1 MKVKIAKNLESI
13 SDPNAGLI
21 FVVNNIFSYGDYLF
35 IFGKDNV
42 DNVDSFLNQVQ
53 KHYPYNCDVFRA
65 ILANSDIQ
73 ELIEAGNGFC
83 TEPSNS
89 MGGVVFIPGR
99 TDEMSIAYHEI
110 VHLVDYILN
119 FSGIS
124 NDTETRALIF
134 EYYERIIS
142 EKRKSGLHV
151 DSDKK

>member
-13 SDPNAGLI
+13 SDANAGLI
-21 FVVNNIFSYGDYLF
+21 FIVNHIFSYGDYLF

-42 DNVDSFLNQVQ
+42 ENVDSFLKQVQ
-53 KHYPYNCDVFRA
+53 KHYPYNCEIFKA
-65 ILANSDIQ
+65 ILDNENIQ

-83 TEPSNS
+83 TEPSS
-89 MGGVVFIPGR
+89 SVGGIVFIPGR
-99 TDEMSIAYHEI
+99 NDEMSIAYHEI
-110 VHLVDYILN
+110 VHLVDYILD

-142 EKRKSGLHV
+142 EKRKSGLYV
-151 DSDKK
+151 DSNKK

>member
-1 MKVKIAKNLESI
+1 MKVNIAKNLESI
-13 SDPNAGLI
+13 SDLESDLI

-42 DNVDSFLNQVQ
+42 EKVDSFLKKVQ
-53 KHYPYNCDVFRA
+53 KVYPYNCDVFRMILKDTA
-65 ILANSDIQ
+65 IRKMIK
-73 ELIEAGNGFC
+73 AGNGFC

-89 MGGVVFIPGR
+89 VGGVVFIPER
-99 TDEMSIAYHEI
+99 SDELSIAYHEI
-110 VHLVDYILN
+110 VHLVDYILD

-142 EKRKSGLHV
+142 EKRKPIMSL
-151 DSDKK
+151 DSDEE